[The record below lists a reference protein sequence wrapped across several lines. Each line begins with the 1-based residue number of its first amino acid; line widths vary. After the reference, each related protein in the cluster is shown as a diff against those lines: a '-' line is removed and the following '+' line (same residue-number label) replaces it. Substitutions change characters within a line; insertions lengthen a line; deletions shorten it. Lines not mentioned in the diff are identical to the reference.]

1 MARSRK
7 RREFKPVYAE
17 EKLTKDRFRFPLD
30 IDDDIK
36 SRPVE
41 KEVGEKS
48 GGFIRR
54 DKRRRPHQSTNLP
67 DNDKS
72 SFILKKARVIPSPVH
87 GLKKYD
93 LEKKEEPLQEI
104 TENQDE
110 TNYDDIQSVIIRDI
124 VRERNRKKHREN
136 VKRKA
141 EMKRRKEEADSKSS
155 QNIKS
160 AIKPLTKEKKSLK
173 EEKIPTHTM
182 GTPVKMK
189 PSAAEKRSGPTLS
202 LPSLNM
208 LGKMQASDY
217 AVEEKD
223 LSEAI
228 IQGFNANGIPASV
241 NDYKSNGIIGTHELR
256 LNRNFRISNI
266 SKLKTH
272 LLPYLPVD
280 EMRVVAPIIG
290 TSHIGVEIPLREPR
304 PIYFSTLFQKSSLK
318 LRKNDY
324 KFILGKIVDD
334 QIFSY
339 ELPKAGHLLV
349 YGGKNDEA
357 AHLID
362 NFIISMLMNHTSHDL
377 KLKFVTSNDM
387 YDDYKQLN
395 YLFSE
400 HDTIKSTDA
409 LEDILQEVNSR
420 SNQFRRAH
428 VRNISSFNQRVSH
441 ANKKSVIVVVIDD
454 FSELIQSNNHEAVN
468 AVVQILKKG
477 KPLGIHLLIRH
488 GDPAAK
494 IGYELLQL
502 LQTKVSFKDD
512 RNQVIKGSDS
522 LVEGND
528 MLVQIPTS
536 NKPLRVNRGE
546 IEKETKD
553 KVLAFIREQQP

>member
-7 RREFKPVYAE
+7 RREFKPVDAE
-17 EKLTKDRFRFPLD
+17 ENLTEERFRFPLD

-36 SRPVE
+36 KQPVE
-41 KEVGEKS
+41 RRENDGADFV
-48 GGFIRR
+48 RR
-54 DKRRRPHQSTNLP
+54 DRRREHHQSTNLP
-67 DNDKS
+67 DTSKS
-72 SFILKKARVIPSPVH
+72 SFILKKARDIPSPVH
-87 GLKKYD
+87 GLKKYE
-93 LEKKEEPLQEI
+93 LEKNEEPAPE
-104 TENQDE
+104 TPENPDE

-124 VRERNRKKHREN
+124 VKARNHKRHRDN
-136 VKRKA
+136 VKREA
-141 EMKRRKEEADSKSS
+141 AMKRRKEEAESRSS
-155 QNIKS
+155 QNLKS
-160 AIKPLTKEKKSLK
+160 AIKPLTKKKKSLK
-173 EEKIPTHTM
+173 EDKIPTHTM

-189 PSAAEKRSGPTLS
+189 SASAEKRYGPTLS
-202 LPSLNM
+202 LPSLDM
-208 LGKMQASDY
+208 LGKMQTSDY
-217 AVEEKD
+217 ASEEKD
-223 LSEAI
+223 LSDAI
-228 IQGFNANGIPASV
+228 VQAFNANGVPASI
-241 NDYKSNGIIGTHELR
+241 NEYKSNGIIGTHELK

-266 SKLKTH
+266 SKLKAH
-272 LLPYLPVD
+272 ILPYLPVE

-324 KFILGKIVDD
+324 KFIFGKIVDD

-377 KLKFVTSNDM
+377 KFKFVTSNDK
-387 YDDYKQLN
+387 YDDYKRLN

-400 HDTIKSTDA
+400 HETIKSTDA
-409 LEDILQEVNSR
+409 LDDILQEVNSR

-454 FSELIQSNNHEAVN
+454 FSELIQSNNHEAIS

-512 RNQVIKGSDS
+512 RNQVIKGSDN

-553 KVLAFIREQQP
+553 KVLKFIREQQP

>member
-7 RREFKPVYAE
+7 RREFKPVDAE
-17 EKLTKDRFRFPLD
+17 ENLTEERFRFPLD

-36 SRPVE
+36 KQPAE
-41 KEVGEKS
+41 KRKNDS
-48 GGFIRR
+48 TGFVRR
-54 DKRRRPHQSTNLP
+54 DRRHEHHQSTNLP
-67 DNDKS
+67 DTSKS
-72 SFILKKARVIPSPVH
+72 SFILKKAREIPSPVH

-93 LEKKEEPLQEI
+93 LENKEAPEAESS
-104 TENQDE
+104 ESSE
-110 TNYDDIQSVIIRDI
+110 GTNYDDIQSVIIRDI
-124 VRERNRKKHREN
+124 VKKRNRKKHRDN
-136 VKRKA
+136 IRKEA
-141 EMKRRKEEADSKSS
+141 AMKRRKEEAESRSS
-155 QNIKS
+155 QNLKS
-160 AIKPLTKEKKSLK
+160 AIKPLTKKKKSLK
-173 EEKIPTHTM
+173 EDKVPTHTM

-189 PSAAEKRSGPTLS
+189 SASVEKRYGPTLS
-202 LPSLNM
+202 LPSLDM

-217 AVEEKD
+217 ASEEKE

-228 IQGFNANGIPASV
+228 VQAFNANGVPASV
-241 NDYKSNGIIGTHELR
+241 NEYKSNGIIGTHELK

-266 SKLKTH
+266 SKLKSH
-272 LLPYLPVD
+272 ILPYLPVE

-324 KFILGKIVDD
+324 KFMLGKIVDD

-377 KLKFVTSNDM
+377 KFKFVTSNDM
-387 YDDYKQLN
+387 YDDYKRLN

-409 LEDILQEVNSR
+409 LDDILQEVNSR

-428 VRNISSFNQRVSH
+428 VRNISSFNQRVNH

-454 FSELIQSNNHEAVN
+454 FSELIQSNNHEAIN

-502 LQTKVSFKDD
+502 LQTKISFKDD
-512 RNQVIKGSDS
+512 RNQVIKGSDNLMS
-522 LVEGND
+522 GND

-546 IEKETKD
+546 IDKETKD
-553 KVLAFIREQQP
+553 KILKFLREQQP

>member
-7 RREFKPVYAE
+7 RREFKPEDA
-17 EKLTKDRFRFPLD
+17 KNRLTQERFRFPLE
-30 IDDDIK
+30 IDDDSK
-36 SRPVE
+36 TQPVE
-41 KEVGEKS
+41 KSVEDNAAD
-48 GGFIRR
+48 FIRR
-54 DKRRRPHQSTNLP
+54 DKRRDHYQSTNIP
-67 DNDKS
+67 DKNNS
-72 SFILKKARVIPSPVH
+72 SFILKKARDIPSPVH
-87 GLKKYD
+87 GLKKNELENKEKPA
-93 LEKKEEPLQEI
+93 LEKSESP
-104 TENQDE
+104 DE

-124 VRERNRKKHREN
+124 VRERNRKKNRDN

-141 EMKRRKEEADSKSS
+141 AMKRREEETDSKSS
-155 QNIKS
+155 QNLKS
-160 AIKPLTKEKKSLK
+160 AVKPLSKKKKSLK
-173 EEKIPTHTM
+173 EEKIPTYTM

-189 PSAAEKRSGPTLS
+189 SASAEKRYGPTQS

-208 LGKMQASDY
+208 LGKMQNSDY
-217 AVEEKD
+217 AVEEKE

-228 IQGFNANGIPASV
+228 IQGFNANGVPASV
-241 NDYKSNGIIGTHELR
+241 NEYKSNGIIGTHELK

-266 SKLKTH
+266 TKLEAH
-272 LLPYLPVD
+272 LLPYLPV
-280 EMRVVAPIIG
+280 EELRVVAPIIG

-339 ELPKAGHLLV
+339 ELLKAGHLLV
-349 YGGKNDEA
+349 YGGQDEEA

-362 NFIISMLMNHTSHDL
+362 NFIISMMMNHTSHDL
-377 KLKFVTSNDM
+377 KFKFIASNDL
-387 YDDYKQLN
+387 YDDYKRLN
-395 YLFSE
+395 YLFSG
-400 HDTIKSTDA
+400 HDTIKSNDA
-409 LEDILQEVNSR
+409 LNDILQEVNSR

-454 FSELIQSNNHEAVN
+454 FSELLQSNNQEAIN

-502 LQTKVSFKDD
+502 LQTKISFKDD
-512 RNQVIKGSDS
+512 RNQVIKGAEN

-546 IEKETKD
+546 IEKETKA
-553 KVLAFIREQQP
+553 KILAFIREQQL

>member
-7 RREFKPVYAE
+7 RREFKPVDAE
-17 EKLTKDRFRFPLD
+17 ENLTEERFRFPLD

-36 SRPVE
+36 KQPAE
-41 KEVGEKS
+41 KRKNDS
-48 GGFIRR
+48 TGFVRR
-54 DKRRRPHQSTNLP
+54 DRRHEHHQSTNLP
-67 DNDKS
+67 DTSKS
-72 SFILKKARVIPSPVH
+72 SFILKKAREIPSPVH

-93 LEKKEEPLQEI
+93 LENKEAPEAESS
-104 TENQDE
+104 ESSE
-110 TNYDDIQSVIIRDI
+110 GTNYDDIQSVIIRDI
-124 VRERNRKKHREN
+124 VKKRNRKKHRDN
-136 VKRKA
+136 IRKEA
-141 EMKRRKEEADSKSS
+141 AMKRRKEEAESRSS
-155 QNIKS
+155 QNLKS
-160 AIKPLTKEKKSLK
+160 AIKPLTKKKKSLK
-173 EEKIPTHTM
+173 EDKVPTHTM

-189 PSAAEKRSGPTLS
+189 SASVEKRYGPTLS
-202 LPSLNM
+202 LPSLDM

-217 AVEEKD
+217 ASEEKE

-228 IQGFNANGIPASV
+228 VQAFNANGVPASV
-241 NDYKSNGIIGTHELR
+241 NEYKSNGIIGTHELK

-266 SKLKTH
+266 SKLKSH
-272 LLPYLPVD
+272 ILPYLPVE

-324 KFILGKIVDD
+324 KFMLGKIVDD

-377 KLKFVTSNDM
+377 KFKFVTSNDM
-387 YDDYKQLN
+387 YDDYKRLN

-409 LEDILQEVNSR
+409 LDDILQEVNSR

-428 VRNISSFNQRVSH
+428 VRNISSFNQRVNH

-454 FSELIQSNNHEAVN
+454 FSELIQSNNHEAIN

-502 LQTKVSFKDD
+502 LQTKISFKDD
-512 RNQVIKGSDS
+512 RNQVIKGSDNLIS
-522 LVEGND
+522 GNE

-546 IEKETKD
+546 IDKETKD
-553 KVLAFIREQQP
+553 KILKFLREQQP

>member
-7 RREFKPVYAE
+7 RREFKPVDAE
-17 EKLTKDRFRFPLD
+17 ENLTEERFRFPLD

-36 SRPVE
+36 KQPAE
-41 KEVGEKS
+41 KRKNDS
-48 GGFIRR
+48 TGFVRR
-54 DKRRRPHQSTNLP
+54 DRRHEHHQSTNLP
-67 DNDKS
+67 DTSKS
-72 SFILKKARVIPSPVH
+72 SFILKKAREIPSPVH

-93 LEKKEEPLQEI
+93 LENKEAPEAESS
-104 TENQDE
+104 ESSE
-110 TNYDDIQSVIIRDI
+110 GTNYDDIQSVIIRDI
-124 VRERNRKKHREN
+124 VKKRNRKKHRDN
-136 VKRKA
+136 IRKEA
-141 EMKRRKEEADSKSS
+141 AMKRRKEEAESRSS
-155 QNIKS
+155 QNLKS
-160 AIKPLTKEKKSLK
+160 AIKPLTKKKKSLK
-173 EEKIPTHTM
+173 EDKVPTHTM

-189 PSAAEKRSGPTLS
+189 SASVEKRYGPTLS
-202 LPSLNM
+202 LPSLDM

-217 AVEEKD
+217 ASEEKE

-228 IQGFNANGIPASV
+228 VQAFNANGVPASV
-241 NDYKSNGIIGTHELR
+241 NEYKSNGIIGTHELK

-266 SKLKTH
+266 SKLKSH
-272 LLPYLPVD
+272 ILPYLPVE

-324 KFILGKIVDD
+324 KFMLGKIVDD

-377 KLKFVTSNDM
+377 KFKFVTSNDM
-387 YDDYKQLN
+387 YDDYKRLN

-409 LEDILQEVNSR
+409 LDDILQEVNSR

-428 VRNISSFNQRVSH
+428 VRNISSFNQSVNH

-454 FSELIQSNNHEAVN
+454 FSELIQSNNHEAIN

-477 KPLGIHLLIRH
+477 KPSGSHLLIRN

-502 LQTKVSFKDD
+502 LQTKISFKDD
-512 RNQVIKGSDS
+512 RNQVIKGSDNLMS
-522 LVEGND
+522 GND

-546 IEKETKD
+546 IDKETKD
-553 KVLAFIREQQP
+553 KILKFLREQQP

>member
-7 RREFKPVYAE
+7 RREFKPVDAE
-17 EKLTKDRFRFPLD
+17 ENLTEERFRFPLD

-36 SRPVE
+36 KQPAE
-41 KEVGEKS
+41 KRKNDS
-48 GGFIRR
+48 TGFVRR
-54 DKRRRPHQSTNLP
+54 DRRHEHHQSTNLP
-67 DNDKS
+67 DTSKS
-72 SFILKKARVIPSPVH
+72 SFILKKAREIPSPVH

-93 LEKKEEPLQEI
+93 LENKEAPEAESS
-104 TENQDE
+104 ESSE
-110 TNYDDIQSVIIRDI
+110 GTNYDDIQSVIIRDI
-124 VRERNRKKHREN
+124 VKKRNRKKHRDN
-136 VKRKA
+136 IRKEA
-141 EMKRRKEEADSKSS
+141 AMKRRKEEAESRSS
-155 QNIKS
+155 QNLKS
-160 AIKPLTKEKKSLK
+160 AIKPLTKKKKSLK
-173 EEKIPTHTM
+173 EDKVPTHTM

-189 PSAAEKRSGPTLS
+189 SASVEKRYGPTLS
-202 LPSLNM
+202 LPSLDM

-217 AVEEKD
+217 ASEEKE

-228 IQGFNANGIPASV
+228 VQAFNANGVPASV
-241 NDYKSNGIIGTHELR
+241 NEYKSNGIIGTHELK

-266 SKLKTH
+266 SKLKSH
-272 LLPYLPVD
+272 ILPYLPVE

-324 KFILGKIVDD
+324 KFMLGKIVDD

-377 KLKFVTSNDM
+377 KFKFVTSNDM
-387 YDDYKQLN
+387 YDDYKLLN

-409 LEDILQEVNSR
+409 LDDILQEVNSR

-428 VRNISSFNQRVSH
+428 VRNISSFNQRVNH

-454 FSELIQSNNHEAVN
+454 FSELIQSNNHEAIN

-502 LQTKVSFKDD
+502 LQTKISFKDD
-512 RNQVIKGSDS
+512 RNQVIKGSDNLMS
-522 LVEGND
+522 GND

-546 IEKETKD
+546 IDKETKD
-553 KVLAFIREQQP
+553 KILKFLREQQP

>member
-7 RREFKPVYAE
+7 RREFKPVDAE
-17 EKLTKDRFRFPLD
+17 ENLTEERFRFPLD

-36 SRPVE
+36 KQPAE
-41 KEVGEKS
+41 KRKNDS
-48 GGFIRR
+48 TGFVRR
-54 DKRRRPHQSTNLP
+54 DRRHEHHQSTNLP
-67 DNDKS
+67 DTSKS
-72 SFILKKARVIPSPVH
+72 SFILKKAREIPSPVH

-93 LEKKEEPLQEI
+93 LENKEAPEAESS
-104 TENQDE
+104 ESSE
-110 TNYDDIQSVIIRDI
+110 GTNYDDIQSVIIRDI
-124 VRERNRKKHREN
+124 VKKRNRKKHRDN
-136 VKRKA
+136 IRKEA
-141 EMKRRKEEADSKSS
+141 AMKRRKEEAESRSS
-155 QNIKS
+155 QNLKS
-160 AIKPLTKEKKSLK
+160 AIKPLTKKKKSLK
-173 EEKIPTHTM
+173 EDKVPTHTM

-189 PSAAEKRSGPTLS
+189 SASVEKRYGPTLS
-202 LPSLNM
+202 LPSLDM

-217 AVEEKD
+217 ASEEKE

-228 IQGFNANGIPASV
+228 VQAFNANGVPASV
-241 NDYKSNGIIGTHELR
+241 NEYKSNGIIGTHELK

-266 SKLKTH
+266 SKLKSH
-272 LLPYLPVD
+272 ILPYLPVE

-324 KFILGKIVDD
+324 KFMLGKIVDD

-377 KLKFVTSNDM
+377 KFKFVTSNDM
-387 YDDYKQLN
+387 YDDYKRLN

-409 LEDILQEVNSR
+409 LDDILQEVNSR

-428 VRNISSFNQRVSH
+428 VRNISSFNQRVNH

-454 FSELIQSNNHEAVN
+454 FSELIQSNNHEAIN

-502 LQTKVSFKDD
+502 LQTKISFKDD
-512 RNQVIKGSDS
+512 RNQVIKGSDNLIS
-522 LVEGND
+522 GND

-546 IEKETKD
+546 IDKETKD
-553 KVLAFIREQQP
+553 KILKFLREQQP

>member
-7 RREFKPVYAE
+7 RREFKPVDAE
-17 EKLTKDRFRFPLD
+17 ENLTEERFRFPLD

-36 SRPVE
+36 KQPAE
-41 KEVGEKS
+41 KRKNDS
-48 GGFIRR
+48 TGFVRR
-54 DKRRRPHQSTNLP
+54 DRRHEHHQSTNLP
-67 DNDKS
+67 DTSKS
-72 SFILKKARVIPSPVH
+72 SFILKKAREIPSPVH

-93 LEKKEEPLQEI
+93 LENKEAPEAESS
-104 TENQDE
+104 ESSE
-110 TNYDDIQSVIIRDI
+110 GTNYDDIQSVIIRDI
-124 VRERNRKKHREN
+124 VKKRNRKKHRDN
-136 VKRKA
+136 IRKEA
-141 EMKRRKEEADSKSS
+141 AMNRRKEEAESRSS
-155 QNIKS
+155 QNLKS
-160 AIKPLTKEKKSLK
+160 AIKPLTKKKKSLK
-173 EEKIPTHTM
+173 EDKVPTHTM

-189 PSAAEKRSGPTLS
+189 SASVEKRYGPTLS
-202 LPSLNM
+202 LPSLDM

-217 AVEEKD
+217 ASEEKE

-228 IQGFNANGIPASV
+228 VQAFNANGVPASV
-241 NDYKSNGIIGTHELR
+241 NEYKSNGIIGTHELK

-266 SKLKTH
+266 SKLKSH
-272 LLPYLPVD
+272 ILPYLPVE

-324 KFILGKIVDD
+324 KFMLGKIVDD

-377 KLKFVTSNDM
+377 KFKFVTSNDM
-387 YDDYKQLN
+387 YDGYKRLN

-409 LEDILQEVNSR
+409 LDDILQEVNSR

-428 VRNISSFNQRVSH
+428 VRNISSFNQRVNH

-454 FSELIQSNNHEAVN
+454 FSELIQSNNHEAIN

-502 LQTKVSFKDD
+502 LQTKISFKDD
-512 RNQVIKGSDS
+512 RNQVIKGSDNLMS
-522 LVEGND
+522 GND

-546 IEKETKD
+546 IDKETKD
-553 KVLAFIREQQP
+553 KILKFLREQQP

>member
-7 RREFKPVYAE
+7 RREFKPVDAE
-17 EKLTKDRFRFPLD
+17 EKLTEERFRFPLD
-30 IDDDIK
+30 LDDDIK
-36 SRPVE
+36 NQPVE
-41 KEVGEKS
+41 KPESHDAE
-48 GGFIRR
+48 GFVRR
-54 DKRRRPHQSTNLP
+54 DRRRQPHQSTNLP
-67 DNDKS
+67 DKNKS
-72 SFILKKARVIPSPVH
+72 SFILKKAREIPSPVH
-87 GLKKYD
+87 GLKKD
-93 LEKKEEPLQEI
+93 DVDKNNEPVPE
-104 TENQDE
+104 TPEHPDD

-124 VRERNRKKHREN
+124 VKERNRKKHRDN
-136 VKRKA
+136 VKREA
-141 EMKRRKEEADSKSS
+141 AVKRRKEEAESRNS
-155 QNIKS
+155 QNLKS
-160 AIKPLTKEKKSLK
+160 AIKPLTKNKKSLK

-182 GTPVKMK
+182 GTPVKLK
-189 PSAAEKRSGPTLS
+189 ASSEKRQGPTVS
-202 LPSLNM
+202 LPSMNM
-208 LGKMQASDY
+208 LGRMQAKNY
-217 AVEEKD
+217 AVEEKE

-228 IQGFNANGIPASV
+228 VQAFNANGVPASI
-241 NDYKSNGIIGTHELR
+241 NQYKSNGIIGTHELK

-266 SKLKTH
+266 SKLKAH
-272 LLPYLPVD
+272 ILPYLPVE

-290 TSHIGVEIPLREPR
+290 TSHIGVEIPLKEPM

-324 KFILGKIVDD
+324 KFVLGKIVDD

-349 YGGKNDEA
+349 YSGNNDEA

-362 NFIISMLMNHTSHDL
+362 NFIISMLMNHTAHDL
-377 KLKFVTSNDM
+377 KFKFVTSNDM

-400 HDTIKSTDA
+400 HDSIRSPNA
-409 LEDILQEVNSR
+409 LDDILQEVNSR

-428 VRNISSFNQRVSH
+428 VRNISSFNKRVSH
-441 ANKKSVIVVVIDD
+441 ANKKSVIVIVIDD

-494 IGYELLQL
+494 VGYELLQL

-512 RNQVIKGSDS
+512 RNQVIKGAEH

-528 MLVQIPTS
+528 MLIQIPTS

-553 KVLAFIREQQP
+553 KILAFIREQQP

>member
-7 RREFKPVYAE
+7 RREFKPVDAE
-17 EKLTKDRFRFPLD
+17 ENLTEERFRFPLD

-36 SRPVE
+36 KQPAE
-41 KEVGEKS
+41 KRKNDS
-48 GGFIRR
+48 TGFVRR
-54 DKRRRPHQSTNLP
+54 DRRHEHHQSTNLP
-67 DNDKS
+67 DTSKS
-72 SFILKKARVIPSPVH
+72 SFILKKAREIPSPVH

-93 LEKKEEPLQEI
+93 LENKEAPEAESS
-104 TENQDE
+104 ESSE
-110 TNYDDIQSVIIRDI
+110 GTNYDDIQSVIIRDI
-124 VRERNRKKHREN
+124 VKKRNRKKHRDN
-136 VKRKA
+136 IRKEA
-141 EMKRRKEEADSKSS
+141 AMKRRKEEAESRSS
-155 QNIKS
+155 QNLKS
-160 AIKPLTKEKKSLK
+160 AIKPLTKKKKSLK
-173 EEKIPTHTM
+173 EDKVPTHTM

-189 PSAAEKRSGPTLS
+189 SASVEKRYGPTLS
-202 LPSLNM
+202 LPSLDM

-217 AVEEKD
+217 ASEEKE

-228 IQGFNANGIPASV
+228 VQAFNANGVPASV
-241 NDYKSNGIIGTHELR
+241 NEYKSNGIIGTHELK

-266 SKLKTH
+266 SKLKSH
-272 LLPYLPVD
+272 ILPYLPVE

-324 KFILGKIVDD
+324 KFMLGKIVDD

-377 KLKFVTSNDM
+377 KFKFVTSNDM
-387 YDDYKQLN
+387 YDDYKRLN

-409 LEDILQEVNSR
+409 LDDILQEVNSR

-454 FSELIQSNNHEAVN
+454 FSELIQSNNHEAIN

-502 LQTKVSFKDD
+502 LQTKISFKDD
-512 RNQVIKGSDS
+512 RNQVIKGSDNLMS
-522 LVEGND
+522 GND

-546 IEKETKD
+546 IDKETKD
-553 KVLAFIREQQP
+553 KILKFLREQQP

>member
-7 RREFKPVYAE
+7 RREFKPVDAE
-17 EKLTKDRFRFPLD
+17 ENLTEERFRFPLD

-36 SRPVE
+36 NQPAE
-41 KEVGEKS
+41 KRKNDS
-48 GGFIRR
+48 TGFVRR
-54 DKRRRPHQSTNLP
+54 DRRHEHHQSTNLP
-67 DNDKS
+67 DTSKS
-72 SFILKKARVIPSPVH
+72 SFILKKAREIPSPVH

-93 LEKKEEPLQEI
+93 LENKEAPEAESS
-104 TENQDE
+104 ESSE
-110 TNYDDIQSVIIRDI
+110 GTNYDDIQSVIIRDI
-124 VRERNRKKHREN
+124 VKKRNRKKHRDN
-136 VKRKA
+136 IRKEA
-141 EMKRRKEEADSKSS
+141 AMKRRKEEAESRSS
-155 QNIKS
+155 QNLKS
-160 AIKPLTKEKKSLK
+160 AIKPLTKKKKSLK
-173 EEKIPTHTM
+173 EDKVPTHTM

-189 PSAAEKRSGPTLS
+189 SASVEKRYGPTLS
-202 LPSLNM
+202 LPSLDM
-208 LGKMQASDY
+208 LGKMQVSDY
-217 AVEEKD
+217 ASEEKE

-228 IQGFNANGIPASV
+228 VQAFNANGVPASV
-241 NDYKSNGIIGTHELR
+241 NEYKSNGIIGTHELK

-266 SKLKTH
+266 SKLKSH
-272 LLPYLPVD
+272 ILPYLPVE

-324 KFILGKIVDD
+324 KFMLGKIVDD

-377 KLKFVTSNDM
+377 KFKFVTSNDM
-387 YDDYKQLN
+387 YDEYKRLN

-409 LEDILQEVNSR
+409 LDDILQEVNSR

-428 VRNISSFNQRVSH
+428 VRNISSFNQRVNH

-454 FSELIQSNNHEAVN
+454 FSELIQSNNHEAIN

-502 LQTKVSFKDD
+502 LQTKISFKDD
-512 RNQVIKGSDS
+512 RNQVIKGSDNLMS
-522 LVEGND
+522 GND

-546 IEKETKD
+546 IDKETKD
-553 KVLAFIREQQP
+553 KILKFLREQQP

>member
-7 RREFKPVYAE
+7 RREFKSVDAE
-17 EKLTKDRFRFPLD
+17 EKLTEERFRFPLD
-30 IDDDIK
+30 MDDDIK
-36 SRPVE
+36 NQPDE
-41 KEVGEKS
+41 KRQS
-48 GGFIRR
+48 NHASDFLRR
-54 DKRRRPHQSTNLP
+54 DKRRGHHQSTNLP
-67 DNDKS
+67 DKSKS
-72 SFILKKARVIPSPVH
+72 SFILKKAREIPSPVH
-87 GLKKYD
+87 GLKKH
-93 LEKKEEPLQEI
+93 EHEQKEEPVEE
-104 TENQDE
+104 TYEKSDE
-110 TNYDDIQSVIIRDI
+110 TNYDDIESVIIRDI
-124 VRERNRKKHREN
+124 VKERNRKRHRDN
-136 VKRKA
+136 VKRERA
-141 EMKRRKEEADSKSS
+141 MKRRKKEAESRSS
-155 QNIKS
+155 QNLKP
-160 AIKPLTKEKKSLK
+160 ATKPLAKNKRSLK

-182 GTPVKMK
+182 GTPVQMK
-189 PSAAEKRSGPTLS
+189 STSQEKRYGPTLT

-208 LGKMQASDY
+208 LGKMQSPDY
-217 AVEEKD
+217 AAEEKD
-223 LSEAI
+223 LSDAI
-228 IQGFNANGIPASV
+228 IQAFNANGLPATV
-241 NDYKSNGIIGTHELR
+241 NEYKSNGIIGTHELK

-266 SKLKTH
+266 SKLKAH
-272 LLPYLPVD
+272 LLPYLPVE
-280 EMRVVAPIIG
+280 EMRVIAPIIG
-290 TSHIGVEIPLREPR
+290 TSHIGVEIPLSEPR

-349 YGGKNDEA
+349 YGGDNDEA

-377 KLKFVTSNDM
+377 KFKFVTSNDV
-387 YDDYKQLN
+387 YRDYKQLN

-400 HDTIKSTDA
+400 HDTIRSQKAFD
-409 LEDILQEVNSR
+409 DILQEVNSR

-454 FSELIQSNNHEAVN
+454 FSDLIQSNNHEAVN

-477 KPLGIHLLIRH
+477 KPLGIHLMIRH

-502 LQTKVSFKDD
+502 LQTKISFKDD
-512 RNQVIKGSDS
+512 RNQIIKGADS

-553 KVLAFIREQQP
+553 KVLTFIREQQP

>member
-7 RREFKPVYAE
+7 RREFKPMDAE
-17 EKLTKDRFRFPLD
+17 EKLTEERFRFPLD

-36 SRPVE
+36 NQPVE
-41 KEVGEKS
+41 KRENHDVP
-48 GGFIRR
+48 GFVRR
-54 DKRRRPHQSTNLP
+54 DRRRQHHQSTNLP
-67 DNDKS
+67 DKSTS
-72 SFILKKARVIPSPVH
+72 SFILKKAREIPSPVH
-87 GLKKYD
+87 GLKKFE
-93 LEKKEEPLQEI
+93 LEKNNEPVPE
-104 TENQDE
+104 TSEHPDD

-124 VRERNRKKHREN
+124 VRERNRKRHRDN
-136 VKRKA
+136 VKREA
-141 EMKRRKEEADSKSS
+141 AMKRRKEEAESRSS
-155 QNIKS
+155 QNLKS
-160 AIKPLTKEKKSLK
+160 AIKPLTKKKKSLK

-182 GTPVKMK
+182 GTPVKVK
-189 PSAAEKRSGPTLS
+189 SSSEKRQGPTVS
-202 LPSLNM
+202 LPSLDM
-208 LGKMQASDY
+208 LGKMQEKDY
-217 AVEEKD
+217 AAEEKE

-228 IQGFNANGIPASV
+228 IHAFNANGVPASV
-241 NDYKSNGIIGTHELR
+241 NQYKSNGIIGTHELK
-256 LNRNFRISNI
+256 LNRNFRISDI
-266 SKLKTH
+266 SKLKAH
-272 LLPYLPVD
+272 ILPYLPVE

-324 KFILGKIVDD
+324 KFMLGKIVDD

-339 ELPKAGHLLV
+339 ELPKAGHLIV
-349 YGGKNDEA
+349 YSGNDDEA
-357 AHLID
+357 VHLID
-362 NFIISMLMNHTSHDL
+362 NFIISLLMNHTAHDL
-377 KLKFVTSNDM
+377 KFKFVTSTDK
-387 YDDYKQLN
+387 YDDYKGLN

-400 HDTIKSTDA
+400 HESIRTPDA
-409 LEDILQEVNSR
+409 LDDILQEVNSR

-494 IGYELLQL
+494 VGYELLQL

-512 RNQVIKGSDS
+512 RNQVIKGADN

-553 KVLAFIREQQP
+553 KILTFIREQQP